1 MTLHDSA
8 CHGKRRM
15 YCTEVCGGW
24 GWSRCCSRAAM
35 FSLLNRS
42 PPSSLSMIV
51 PTPPLALALSEARSQ
66 TSSVVGFTPDT
77 GA

>member
-1 MTLHDSA
+1 
-8 CHGKRRM
+8 
-15 YCTEVCGGW
+15 
-24 GWSRCCSRAAM
+24 
-35 FSLLNRS
+35 
-42 PPSSLSMIV
+42 MIV